1 MPVEQAVTGAAE
13 GAGRSIREELL
24 AAQEEVNERF
34 EKEAPEPAE
43 KAGKETAA
51 EPADKGDGRVR
62 DASGRFAPADD
73 KESAPAQ
80 EPARSISPEPAAA
93 TPAPV
98 QTEFT
103 PAPQAWTNEEK
114 ALWGKIPQDAQQ
126 AIMRREQNFHRAI
139 TVQDEDRNLGR
150 EFKRLSQPYEAMF
163 ASVGANPVQGFN
175 DYLRIAYVLNT
186 ADPAT
191 KMQALQQV
199 ASRHGI
205 NLGEAQPNSEGQP
218 ALSPQLMQKI
228 SQLEAFQQQQARD
241 LNAWRS
247 QQQQAE
253 MATTMSEI
261 EVFSKDPAHPYFE
274 SVRESMATLINAHVA
289 TSLQDAYD
297 QAVWARPDIRE
308 KLIAAQ
314 AAPQLREQQSRAK
327 TERARAKA
335 GSVRGGSGGV
345 PEVARNPNASVREDL
360 EAAFS
365 EVRSR
370 I

>member
-1 MPVEQAVTGAAE
+1 
-13 GAGRSIREELL
+13 
-24 AAQEEVNERF
+24 
-34 EKEAPEPAE
+34 
-43 KAGKETAA
+43 
-51 EPADKGDGRVR
+51 
-62 DASGRFAPADD
+62 
-73 KESAPAQ
+73 
-80 EPARSISPEPAAA
+80 
-93 TPAPV
+93 
-98 QTEFT
+98 
-103 PAPQAWTNEEK
+103 
-114 ALWGKIPQDAQQ
+114 
-126 AIMRREQNFHRAI
+126 
-139 TVQDEDRNLGR
+139 
-150 EFKRLSQPYEAMF
+150 MF
-163 ASVGANPVQGFN
+163 ASLGANPVQGFN

-199 ASRHGI
+199 AARHGI
-205 NLGEAQPNSEGQP
+205 NFGEAPPNSEGQP
-218 ALSPQLMQKI
+218 GPLPPALIQKI

-261 EVFSKDPAHPYFE
+261 EAFSKDPSHTYFE
-274 SVRESMATLINAHVA
+274 SVRESMATLINAGAA

-314 AAPQLREQQSRAK
+314 TAPQLLQQQSRAK
-327 TERARAKA
+327 AERARAKA
-335 GSVRGGSGGV
+335 VGVKGGSGGI
-345 PEVARNPNASVREDL
+345 PEVPRNPNATVREDL